1 MYQPQGWNYSDRVL
15 KNVTGNGTIGSVGS
29 DVYVGDKD
37 SWITKSYVDSM
48 LNARPDLFNGL
59 SSNDLWTSGTVTGGN
74 AENPTSRQGY
84 LPTQQLL
91 DILSPYGIQRRG
103 AENLDGSPL
112 GGGDYRSNVLVDSA
126 GNVVYAGD
134 PYKYNPSGDAWKS
147 VGELAALSAAVF
159 GGLGL
164 AGAGPLGSALGGTA
178 AGTTGA
184 GIADASGLAAQ
195 NAALDAAMIDA
206 GTSSAGGWGGLFG
219 GAEAAGAAGGLGS
232 LGGGS
237 IDAAFADLAAS
248 SGSLAP
254 EGIGA
259 IIPTGAELGAI
270 GGGGILAGG
279 ALGGGVGAEAS
290 WLDTLLGKA
299 GGVLTG
305 AAKDAVKKILPGG
318 DSSGGLGDWAKYLL
332 PALAGYAS
340 YKDAKQPTL
349 QGYTGGIQPR
359 TATQSV
365 QQSKYGPVVKTK
377 FAAGGGI
384 PRYIDSHQDGMAD
397 GIGAL
402 IDGQQQ
408 AALSGGEF
416 VVPADVVSHIG
427 NGNSNAGAKQ
437 LYQMM
442 DRIRAARTGTTQQGR
457 EINPTNFLPK

>member
-1 MYQPQGWNYSDRVL
+1 MVYDPGFEIG
-15 KNVTGNGTIGSVGS
+15 KNFKTISKNLG
-29 DVYVGDKD
+29 
-37 SWITKSYVDSM
+37 SM
-48 LNARPDLFNGL
+48 LPYFAGDTYGYITPEYTKRLLAARPDLYEGITND
-59 SSNDLWTSGTVTGGN
+59 DLWKKGRVEYSEGDSGPLYREGL
-74 AENPTSRQGY
+74 
-84 LPTQQLL
+84 LPTEKLSE
-91 DILSPYGIQRRG
+91 ILAGVRLQRRG
-103 AENLDGSPL
+103 AGGLKDG
-112 GGGDYRSNVLVDSA
+112 RSNALFDA
-126 GNVVYAGD
+126 QGNLIYADKPYSYDPAGD
-134 PYKYNPSGDAWKS
+134 TWKS
-147 VGELAALSAAVF
+147 AIEAAALGAAAF
-159 GGLGL
+159 GGIGALGHGPL
-164 AGAGPLGSALGGTA
+164 AGLFGGSGATGAASTG
-178 AGTTGA
+178 AGTTGVTGA
-184 GIADASGLAAQ
+184 QGAFLGEGVASGIGAWDAALA
-195 NAALDAAMIDA
+195 NAAA
-206 GTSSAGGWGGLFG
+206 G
-219 GAEAAGAAGGLGS
+219 AGAAGGIGA
-232 LGGGS
+232 
-237 IDAAFADLAAS
+237 IDSAFADLAAS

-259 IIPTGAELGAI
+259 IIPTGTELGAI

-279 ALGGGVGAEAS
+279 ALGGGAGAEAS
-290 WLDTLLGKA
+290 WLDKLLGKA
-299 GGVLTG
+299 GDKLTG

-318 DSSGGLGDWAKYLL
+318 GGSGDAGDWAKYIL

>member
-1 MYQPQGWNYSDRVL
+1 MDGIAALAPEQYSNLGKTFKTESFNPNWTGSGEDSISAMIAQMISQNPQALQSLGLTPDDLKLISPEGYQG
-15 KNVTGNGTIGSVGS
+15 
-29 DVYVGDKD
+29 D
-37 SWITKSYVDSM
+37 SWNPAQWQVSDA
-48 LNARPDLFNGL
+48 ARKALA
-59 SSNDLWTSGTVTGGN
+59 GTTWN
-74 AENPTSRQGY
+74 RT
-84 LPTQQLL
+84 
-91 DILSPYGIQRRG
+91 
-103 AENLDGSPL
+103 
-112 GGGDYRSNVLVDSA
+112 
-126 GNVVYAGD
+126 
-134 PYKYNPSGDAWKS
+134 
-147 VGELAALSAAVF
+147 
-159 GGLGL
+159 GL
-164 AGAGPLGSALGGTA
+164 AGQKDGRSGVIRDASGNILNATKGYSYDPAGDLKDAALRAAAVMAAAYGGGQLLGAEGAGTGA
-178 AGTTGA
+178 AGAASTGAGTTGVTGA
-184 GIADASGLAAQ
+184 QGAFLGEGVTSGIGAWDAALA
-195 NAALDAAMIDA
+195 NAAA
-206 GTSSAGGWGGLFG
+206 G
-219 GAEAAGAAGGLGS
+219 AGAAGGIGA
-232 LGGGS
+232 
-237 IDAAFADLAAS
+237 IDSAFADLAAS

-259 IIPTGAELGAI
+259 IIPTGTELGAI

-290 WLDTLLGKA
+290 WLDKLLGKA
-299 GGVLTG
+299 GDKLTG

-318 DSSGGLGDWAKYLL
+318 GGGSGDAGDWAKYIL

-384 PRYIDSHQDGMAD
+384 PRYIESHQDGMAD

>member
-1 MYQPQGWNYSDRVL
+1 MVYDPGFNTGKTFKTVKDL
-15 KNVTGNGTIGSVGS
+15 NVAAMNG
-29 DVYVGDKD
+29 
-37 SWITKSYVDSM
+37 WITPEYITAMAK
-48 LNARPDLFNGL
+48 ARPDLFQGIE
-59 SSNDLWTSGTVTGGN
+59 D
-74 AENPTSRQGY
+74 PTSLVTKNYWEGESGPVQQGY
-84 LPTQQLL
+84 ALDPKLQQ
-91 DILSPYGIQRRG
+91 ILSGMTMNRVG
-103 AENLDGSPL
+103 AAGKKDGRTNALIDAQGNL
-112 GGGDYRSNVLVDSA
+112 
-126 GNVVYAGD
+126 VYADKPYSYDPAGD
-134 PYKYNPSGDAWKS
+134 TLKS
-147 VGELAALSAAVF
+147 AMEAAALGAAAF
-159 GGLGL
+159 GGIGALGHGPL
-164 AGAGPLGSALGGTA
+164 AGLFGGSGAAGTGAASTG
-178 AGTTGA
+178 AGTTGVTGA
-184 GIADASGLAAQ
+184 QGAFLGEGVTSGIGAWDAALA
-195 NAALDAAMIDA
+195 NAAA
-206 GTSSAGGWGGLFG
+206 G
-219 GAEAAGAAGGLGS
+219 AGAAGGIGA
-232 LGGGS
+232 
-237 IDAAFADLAAS
+237 IDSAFADLAAS

-259 IIPTGAELGAI
+259 IIPTGTELGAI

-290 WLDTLLGKA
+290 WLDKLLGKA
-299 GGVLTG
+299 GDKLTG
-305 AAKDAVKKILPGG
+305 AAKDAVKKILP
-318 DSSGGLGDWAKYLL
+318 SGGGSGDVGDWAKYIL

-402 IDGQQQ
+402 IDGQEQ

-457 EINPTNFLPK
+457 EINPANFLPK

>member
-1 MYQPQGWNYSDRVL
+1 MVYSPGFD
-15 KNVTGNGTIGSVGS
+15 TGKTFKTVKDLNAAAING
-29 DVYVGDKD
+29 
-37 SWITKSYVDSM
+37 WITPEYITAMAK
-48 LNARPDLFNGL
+48 ARPDLFQGIEDP
-59 SSNDLWTSGTVTGGN
+59 SSLVTKNYWEGESGPVQ
-74 AENPTSRQGY
+74 QGY
-84 LPTQQLL
+84 ALDPKLQQ
-91 DILSPYGIQRRG
+91 ILSGMTMNRVGVAGIK
-103 AENLDGSPL
+103 DG
-112 GGGDYRSNVLVDSA
+112 RTNALVDAQGNLIYADKPYSYDPA
-126 GNVVYAGD
+126 GAT
-134 PYKYNPSGDAWKS
+134 WKS
-147 VGELAALSAAVF
+147 ALEAAALGAAAF
-159 GGLGL
+159 GGIGALGHGPL
-164 AGAGPLGSALGGTA
+164 AGLFGGSGA
-178 AGTTGA
+178 TGA
-184 GIADASGLAAQ
+184 GIADAGGLAAQ

-206 GTSSAGGWGGLFG
+206 GASSAGGWGGMFG
-219 GAEAAGAAGGLGS
+219 GAEAAGAAGAAGGLGS

-237 IDAAFADLAAS
+237 IDAAFADLAAG
-248 SGSLAP
+248 SGSLVP

-259 IIPTGAELGAI
+259 IIPTGTELGAI

-290 WLDTLLGKA
+290 WLDKLLGKVGDKA
-299 GGVLTG
+299 KG
-305 AAKDAVKKILPGG
+305 AISGQLKKILPGG
-318 DSSGGLGDWAKYLL
+318 SGDVGDWAKYLL
-332 PALAGYAS
+332 PALAGYGS

-457 EINPTNFLPK
+457 EINPNRFLPK

>member
-1 MYQPQGWNYSDRVL
+1 MDGIAALAPEQYSNLGKTFKTESFNPNWTGSGEDSISAMIAQMISQNPQALQSLGLTADDLKLISPEGYQG
-15 KNVTGNGTIGSVGS
+15 
-29 DVYVGDKD
+29 D
-37 SWITKSYVDSM
+37 SWNPAQWQVSDA
-48 LNARPDLFNGL
+48 ARKALA
-59 SSNDLWTSGTVTGGN
+59 GTTWN
-74 AENPTSRQGY
+74 RT
-84 LPTQQLL
+84 
-91 DILSPYGIQRRG
+91 
-103 AENLDGSPL
+103 
-112 GGGDYRSNVLVDSA
+112 
-126 GNVVYAGD
+126 
-134 PYKYNPSGDAWKS
+134 
-147 VGELAALSAAVF
+147 
-159 GGLGL
+159 GL
-164 AGAGPLGSALGGTA
+164 AGQKDGRSGV
-178 AGTTGA
+178 
-184 GIADASGLAAQ
+184 IRDASGNILNATKGYSYDPAGDLKD
-195 NAALDAAMIDA
+195 AALRAAAVMAAAYGGGQMLGAEGA
-206 GTSSAGGWGGLFG
+206 GT
-219 GAEAAGAAGGLGS
+219 GAAEGIGA
-232 LGGGS
+232 
-237 IDAAFADLAAS
+237 IDSAFADLAAS

-259 IIPTGAELGAI
+259 IIPTGTELGAI

-279 ALGGGVGAEAS
+279 ALGGGAGAEAS
-290 WLDTLLGKA
+290 WLDKLLGKA
-299 GGVLTG
+299 GDKLTG

-318 DSSGGLGDWAKYLL
+318 GGSGDVGDWAKYIL

-402 IDGQQQ
+402 IDGQEQ

-457 EINPTNFLPK
+457 EINPANFLPK